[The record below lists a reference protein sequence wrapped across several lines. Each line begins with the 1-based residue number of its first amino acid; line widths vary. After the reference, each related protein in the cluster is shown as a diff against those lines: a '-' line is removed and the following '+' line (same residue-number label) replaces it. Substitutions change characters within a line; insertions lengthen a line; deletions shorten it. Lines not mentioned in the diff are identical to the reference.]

1 MRGHSDPSGALLL
14 GCGIGLWTFFKGFRV
29 MREYK
34 VLEDTP
40 RIPIRSVPMG
50 FVHIR
55 GKAESGEVLASPVS
69 HTPCCFYKVEIDE
82 WKTQGKSKTW
92 VRCCVDM
99 KGYRFHLADDTGKVL
114 IDAHAAEYDLPLATT
129 REVTSHA
136 TGASGPGASDADLL
150 QYVTYSQ
157 IHCMTDRAGQW
168 IDKRFEKAGAA
179 DNPQI
184 QAKRDAFRAL
194 FAAIPAVAHGGKP
207 PIEALERLVNATGPL
222 SDPEKEQKR
231 QMALERLRMA
241 EGASQSELLTTM
253 MPTAKPAEGRFRLR
267 EFVVIPGQEYLISGT
282 CVENSAEDQ
291 DRCRIAKRD
300 LDDANGQTGGGTFPS
315 ARIRGDSW
323 AGIPDQRYV
332 CRKFGG
338 RSGSLPDRERP
349 QRAHIC
355 DLNKKRCPDS
365 SRSGKA
371 GAADDFRRSRGG
383 TCVRNGSAGSLWI
396 VLRFNDSTR
405 PER

>member
-99 KGYRFHLADDTGKVL
+99 NGYRFHLADDTGKVL
-114 IDAHAAEYDLPLATT
+114 IDAHAAEYDLPLATM
-129 REVTSHA
+129 REVSSHA
-136 TGASGPGASDADLL
+136 AGASGPGASDADLL

-179 DNPQI
+179 VNPEI

-207 PIEALERLVNATGPL
+207 PIEELERLVNAAGPL
-222 SDPEKEQKR
+222 SDPEKERKR
-231 QMALERLRMA
+231 QMALGRLRMA

-291 DRCRIAKRD
+291 DRCLIAKGHNEPTFVISTKSDAQIHHD
-300 LDDANGQTGGGTFPS
+300 LEKRALLM
-315 ARIRGDSW
+315 I
-323 AGIPDQRYV
+323 
-332 CRKFGG
+332 FGG
-338 RSGSLPDRERP
+338 AAL
-349 QRAHIC
+349 ALAC
-355 DLNKKRCPDS
+355 A
-365 SRSGKA
+365 A
-371 GAADDFRRSRGG
+371 GLLVHFG
-383 TCVRNGSAGSLWI
+383 L
-396 VLRFNDSTR
+396 F
-405 PER
+405 